1 MKTPTSSI
9 LFIALLSAASIV
21 MAAEQGD
28 SGSAPPV
35 DISKWECKF
44 CAFEAGHSGYVDAGA
59 GYLSD
64 DSFKFGEYTGLT
76 DEGAYLI
83 GDAQYRYRGKN
94 AHYLDLDAQNLGLDS
109 RWMQV
114 EGGRQGKYELFLDY
128 YELPHFISDSAV
140 TPFAGSGNDN
150 LTLPSTWVPAGT
162 TSGMTQLNNSLRQ
175 EDIETKRKS
184 LGLGVKF
191 FPGSKWQTAIKGRH
205 EIKEGTQNFAGASLF
220 TATQFL
226 QPIDYVTDEL
236 DISAT
241 YSGQRFQARVGY
253 YGSIFND
260 KDDSLTWDNPFAFTG
275 TQDPATKGRLAL
287 PPDNQFHQLLASVG
301 YQINKKTRLTADLT
315 AGRGEQDEDFLPY
328 TINPTVAGVQP
339 LPRASLDGR
348 VDTLTAY
355 VRLNSAIS
363 ERWQFNAAYKYNDR
377 DNKTSQATYDPVITD
392 AFVSPTTRTNL
403 PYSFTENVLNL
414 SADYRIAKRTKGS
427 LGFDYETV
435 DRTFQEVDETKD
447 KTFWGQFRARTQ
459 ENVDVLLK
467 VAYADRSI
475 SDYTAVPEIFPPQN
489 PLMRI
494 YNMADRERLSSVLQ
508 VIATPR
514 ETLSVGGGFEFAR
527 NDYDKSEIGL
537 LDSREASANL
547 DASVQVSKKTNVH
560 FFLNYQL
567 IESKQAGSASFS
579 TPDWFQDE
587 DDTFSTAGIGF
598 KHMLFKDKVG
608 IGADYVLAKSR
619 GDIDVSSTLVPS
631 GAFPD
636 LKTTLNSLK
645 FYVDWRF
652 KQKLSLNAS
661 IWYEDYDSDD
671 WQLDGVAPDT
681 ISNVLTLGET
691 SPSYDLYFLSLA
703 VRYKF

>member
-1 MKTPTSSI
+1 MNMPKNSI
-9 LFIALLSAASIV
+9 LLMVLLSAAPIV
-21 MAAEQGD
+21 TAAEKD
-28 SGSAPPV
+28 DAGSTLPV
-35 DISKWECKF
+35 DTSKWECKF
-44 CAFEAGHSGYVDAGA
+44 CAFELGHSGYVDAGA

-83 GDAQYRYRGKN
+83 GDAQYRYRGKG

-114 EGGRQGKYELFLDY
+114 EGGKQGTYELFLDY

-140 TPFAGSGNDN
+140 TPFAGSGDEN
-150 LTLPSTWVPAGT
+150 LTLRSNWVPAGT
-162 TSGMTQLNNSLRQ
+162 TSGMTALNSSLSQR
-175 EDIETKRKS
+175 DIETKRRS

-205 EIKEGTQNFAGASLF
+205 EIKEGKLGLAGASLF

-236 DISAT
+236 DVSAT

-253 YGSIFND
+253 YGSMFRNH
-260 KDDSLTWDNPFAFTG
+260 DDSLTWDNPFTFTG
-275 TQDPATKGRLAL
+275 TQDPATEGRLAL
-287 PPDNQFHQLLASVG
+287 PPDNQFHQLFASVG

-328 TINPTVAGVQP
+328 TINSTIAGVQP
-339 LPRASLDGR
+339 LPRTSLDGR

-363 ERWQFNAAYKYNDR
+363 ERWQLNAAYKYNDR
-377 DNKTSQATYDPVITD
+377 DNKTPQASYTPVVTD
-392 AFVSPTTRTNL
+392 AFLSPTARTNL
-403 PYSFTENVLNL
+403 PYSFTENVLKL
-414 SADYRIAKRTKGS
+414 SADYRIAKRTTGS

-435 DRTFQEVDETKD
+435 ERTFQEVDDTKD
-447 KTFWGQFRARTQ
+447 KKFWGQFRARTQ

-475 SDYTAVPEIFPPQN
+475 SDYTPVPEIFPAQN

-494 YNMADRERLSSVLQ
+494 YNMADRQRLSSVLQ

-514 ETLSVGGGFEFAR
+514 EALSVGGGFEFAR
-527 NDYDKSEIGL
+527 NDYDRSQIGL

-547 DASVQVSKKTNVH
+547 DASVQVSKRTNVH

-567 IESKQAGSASFS
+567 IESKQAGSALFS
-579 TPDWFQDE
+579 TPDWFQNE
-587 DDTFSTAGIGF
+587 DDTFNTAGIGF
-598 KHMLFKDKVG
+598 KHMLIK
-608 IGADYVLAKSR
+608 
-619 GDIDVSSTLVPS
+619 
-631 GAFPD
+631 
-636 LKTTLNSLK
+636 
-645 FYVDWRF
+645 
-652 KQKLSLNAS
+652 
-661 IWYEDYDSDD
+661 
-671 WQLDGVAPDT
+671 
-681 ISNVLTLGET
+681 
-691 SPSYDLYFLSLA
+691 
-703 VRYKF
+703 